1 MALKG
6 SRRFLREC
14 YKQVRQMTNL
24 APLSHRALE
33 LGLGAENTAGHL
45 HHAFGAAQKFFDS
58 YPQHRQTIATASPL
72 EPYRLNE
79 LTEDIQQDWV
89 AFLEERQ
96 GDFGSGDYRYNWDK
110 LRRVLTARCG
120 GTRDGGG
127 GGDNELEIALRLT
140 ASLF

>member
-1 MALKG
+1 MAVKG
-6 SRRFLREC
+6 SRRLLREC
-14 YKQVRQMTNL
+14 YKQVRQMTDL

-33 LGLGAENTAGHL
+33 LGLGGENTAGHL
-45 HHAFGAAQKFFDS
+45 HHAFGAVQVFFDR
-58 YPQHRQTIATASPL
+58 YPQHKQTIAAASPL
-72 EPYRLNE
+72 QPYRL
-79 LTEDIQQDWV
+79 TEEIQEDWI
-89 AFLEERQ
+89 AFLDEKH

-110 LRRVLTARCG
+110 LRRVLTPRCG